1 MAAITRKDVQ
11 QQLTIRNPEQWVDE
25 IVHRRRQAEFLLLD
39 AEPAGPVAVL
49 GSPESGLA
57 TVKLDLTHQPFPW
70 RIPSLVD
77 RGVGEA
83 WWAEMVT
90 RQAVP
95 SIEWHRLPSAHDIVY
110 GKGVFRFPLGPVRG
124 DVTESLSIQLS
135 VMGDEIIQVHLVNG
149 LKQRQMRRQALGLTP
164 AEAVRVI
171 ERWTGTSTVAH
182 SLAFSLAVEDALGLV
197 SSNPRADMMRSILA
211 ELERVHSH
219 LADLASL
226 CAATGLPVAQMDYLR
241 WREEALRLNF
251 RLTGHRYLRGRV
263 SPGGLSGIEWPQSLD
278 FRAVQDH
285 VIRLLEGS
293 QEIAERLS
301 RTPSFL
307 DRLHGAGRIPPPTIN
322 YVRPVGPVGRA
333 SGLAGDVRE
342 WWPYAAY
349 GRDRFTVPQQRT
361 ADAYA
366 RFWVRTCELAESL
379 SLLRRWVNG
388 LGETL
393 WQPPPGEPT
402 LSSLRSPGG
411 GQREGIGMVEA
422 PRGCLVYRVV
432 LEGAEARL
440 AHLGVATPSS
450 RNWYAFPPAVA
461 NHNILQDFP
470 IIEASFGL
478 SVSGWDG

>member
-1 MAAITRKDVQ
+1 MTALTRKDVQ
-11 QQLTIRNPEQWVDE
+11 RQHTIWNPEQWVDE
-25 IVHRRRQAEFLLLD
+25 IVHRRRQEEFLLLD
-39 AEPAGPVAVL
+39 AESSGPVAVL
-49 GSPESGLA
+49 GSTESGLFSI
-57 TVKLDLTHQPFPW
+57 KLDLTRQPTPW

-77 RGVGEA
+77 RGIGEA
-83 WWAEMVT
+83 SWGEVVT
-90 RQAVP
+90 RQTLP
-95 SIEWHRLPSAHDIVY
+95 WLEWHRLPSAHDTVY

-135 VMGDEIIQVHLVNG
+135 VMGDEIIQVHLANG
-149 LKQRQMRRQALGLTP
+149 LKERQMRHQALGLTP
-164 AEAVRVI
+164 AEAVRVL

-182 SLAFSLAVEDALGLV
+182 SLAFSLAVEEALGV
-197 SSNPRADMMRSILA
+197 EPSNPPVNIIRSILA

-219 LADLASL
+219 LADLAGL
-226 CAATGLPVAQMDYLR
+226 CAATGLPVAQMDFLR

-251 RLTGHRYLRGRV
+251 HLTGHRYLRERV
-263 SPGGLSGIEWPQSLD
+263 SPGGLSGVGWPQFVD
-278 FRAVQDH
+278 FRAVQDQI
-285 VIRLLEGS
+285 IRLLEGCRELAG
-293 QEIAERLS
+293 QLS

-307 DRLHGAGRIPPPTIN
+307 DRLHGAGKIPPDAVHF
-322 YVRPVGPVGRA
+322 VRPVGPIGRA
-333 SGLAGDVRE
+333 SGIGGDVRE

-349 GRDRFTVPQQRT
+349 GQDRFTVPRQRT
-361 ADAYA
+361 ADAFA

-388 LGETL
+388 LGEGL
-393 WQPPPGEPT
+393 WQPPPEEPT
-402 LSSLRSPGG
+402 LSPSRAPEIN
-411 GQREGIGMVEA
+411 RWEGIGMVEA

-432 LEGAEARL
+432 LEGPEARL

-478 SVSGWDG
+478 SVAGWDG